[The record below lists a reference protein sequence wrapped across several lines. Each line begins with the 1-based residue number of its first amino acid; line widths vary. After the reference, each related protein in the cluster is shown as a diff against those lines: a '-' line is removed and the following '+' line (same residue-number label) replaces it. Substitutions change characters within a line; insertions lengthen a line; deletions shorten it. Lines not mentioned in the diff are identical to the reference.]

1 MILSLIIS
9 TGYST
14 GYTSLLTHPK
24 HTKPINTVVDMLEQ
38 KIRVGFLYATPQI
51 KNELMKSHN
60 ENYIALSKNF
70 VLEKESG
77 RQYKNAENMKNAHMI
92 KVKKITS
99 INYVNKHSISYKL
112 VDSSQKY
119 GGS

>member
-14 GYTSLLTHPK
+14 GYTSLLTNPK
-24 HTKPINTVVDMLEQ
+24 YTKPINTVVDMLEQ

-51 KNELMKSHN
+51 RKELVKSHN

-77 RQYKNAENMKNAHMI
+77 GLYKNAENMKNAHMI
-92 KVKKITS
+92 KVRKITA
-99 INYVNKHSISYKL
+99 ICYENKHSKSFEL
-112 VDSSQKY
+112 VDTT
-119 GGS
+119 